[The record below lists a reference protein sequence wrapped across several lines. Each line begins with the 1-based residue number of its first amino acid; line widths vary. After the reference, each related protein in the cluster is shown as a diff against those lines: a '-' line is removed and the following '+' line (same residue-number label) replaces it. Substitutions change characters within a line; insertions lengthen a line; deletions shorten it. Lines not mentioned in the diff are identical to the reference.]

1 MPKSKRPT
9 VVIFSQ
15 GDEVITGAT
24 VDTNAAYLSQ
34 QCHQLGFDIIR
45 HITVADDMAEL
56 VQLMRDIDGMA
67 DVCLCTGGLG
77 PTQDDLTSEA
87 YAQAFGLPLSFDEE
101 TYNMMS
107 AYFEKLN
114 VPMAEVNR
122 KQAYLPEQSVR
133 IDNYW
138 GTAAGFV
145 GAGNH
150 CRFYFMPGV
159 PYEMRNMMAS
169 FVIDDL
175 KQTFH
180 IEKTKLITLRIM
192 GMGESSIQQ
201 IINELNIPDVVR
213 VSFRAG
219 LPENELKLTFPNGYP
234 DKELRACIGAVQDAL
249 GSVIYAV
256 DGLDTNVDSLADCVD
271 QLMQKNEQSLLA
283 VETLSQGLFAKQC
296 NASWLKSSQ
305 VFPLSDNA
313 IEAMQMVK
321 EQVSEKTALMMAKKL
336 AETSVASMVMV
347 QLYQETG
354 KNKSDIYT
362 AVVDNASALSST
374 REVSGRTD
382 RQQIVAAA
390 AGLNLVRKTLLN

>member
-1 MPKSKRPT
+1 MPKNKRPIA
-9 VVIFSQ
+9 VIFSQ

-34 QCHQLGFDIIR
+34 QCHNLGFDIVR
-45 HITVADDMAEL
+45 HITVADDMYEL
-56 VQLMRDIDGMA
+56 IQLMRDIDGMA
-67 DVCLCTGGLG
+67 DVCLSTGGLG

-87 YAQAFGLPLSFDEE
+87 YSQAFGLPLHFDEAAYE
-101 TYNMMS
+101 MMLTYFNN
-107 AYFEKLN
+107 LN

-122 KQAYLPEQSVR
+122 KQAFLPDQSVR
-133 IDNYW
+133 IDNHW
-138 GTAAGFV
+138 GTAPGFV
-145 GAGNH
+145 GAGKR

-169 FVIDDL
+169 FVINDL
-175 KQTFH
+175 KQQFH
-180 IEKTKLITLRIM
+180 IEKTKLIILRIL

-201 IINELNIPDVVR
+201 KINELSIPDVVR

-219 LPENELKLTFPNGYP
+219 LPENELKLTFPNAYP
-234 DKELRACIGAVQDAL
+234 EKELRSCIEMVQEAL

-256 DGLDTNVDSLADCVD
+256 DGLDNSIDNLADCVD
-271 QLMQKNEQSLLA
+271 QLMQGKGQSLSA

-296 NASWLKSSQ
+296 NAGWLKDSQ
-305 VFPLSDNA
+305 VFPLSA
-313 IEAMQMVK
+313 VALEAMQMG
-321 EQVSEKTALMMAKKL
+321 EEPVSEKAAVAIVKTLAK
-336 AETSVASMVMV
+336 TSLSTMVMV

-374 REVSGRTD
+374 REVLGRTD
-382 RQQIVAAA
+382 RQQIIAAA